1 MLRFSKILA
10 VLLVLLAVALAVY
23 AWLLSRNPAPVRTAA
38 APAASVPAPTAPAA
52 TYAVVVT
59 SKAVPAGQPIPADAL
74 QLAQLPI
81 DPAGAFRTTAD
92 VAGRV
97 PVLDLGAGTPVL
109 EAQLS
114 TGLALKLADGERAVA
129 VKVDEVI
136 GVGNRVTPGDYVD
149 VFFTLKADGRDIERS
164 QTRLLLARLRVLAFG
179 QASLD
184 GNASRA
190 DGGNGRV
197 NSATSASSAGQRAEA
212 ARTAVLAVPVADVNR
227 LVLVENSGRLLLA
240 LRNPADTAEPD
251 PRLFADL
258 PPALQPLPAARGDKA
273 RAPLDG
279 IDRAQAG
286 LAVEDLAN
294 GGNRAVRRTVAAAP
308 ASSGAR
314 PTPAG
319 LEVEVIRGDRRE
331 TVRY

>member
-23 AWLLSRNPAPVRTAA
+23 AWLLSRNPAPTRKVA
-38 APAASVPAPTAPAA
+38 APAASAPATA
-52 TYAVVVT
+52 SAAAFAVVVT
-59 SKAVPAGQPIPADAL
+59 TKSVAAGQPIPADAL
-74 QLAQLPI
+74 QVAQLPI
-81 DPAGAFRTTAD
+81 DPAGAFRSPAD

-164 QTRLLLARLRVLAFG
+164 QARLLMARLRVLAFG
-179 QASLD
+179 QASVD
-184 GNASRA
+184 GAASRA
-190 DGGNGRV
+190 EGSNGRV
-197 NSATSASSAGQRAEA
+197 NNASAGGQRAEA
-212 ARTAVLAVPVADVNR
+212 PRTAVLAVPVADVNR
-227 LVLVENSGRLLLA
+227 LVLGDTSGRLLLA

-251 PRLFADL
+251 PRLFASL
-258 PPALQPLPAARGDKA
+258 PPALQPLSAARGDKA
-273 RAPLDG
+273 RPTLEG

-294 GGNRAVRRTVAAAP
+294 GGARTARRSVAAAP
-308 ASSGAR
+308 ANPGAR
-314 PTPAG
+314 ATPTG

>member
-23 AWLLSRNPAPVRTAA
+23 AWLLSRNPAPVRAAA
-38 APAASVPAPTAPAA
+38 APAATAPATAAAAA

-97 PVLDLGAGTPVL
+97 PVLDLGSGTPVL

-164 QTRLLLARLRVLAFG
+164 QARLLMARLRVLAFG
-179 QASLD
+179 QASID
-184 GNASRA
+184 GNASRPE
-190 DGGNGRV
+190 GGNGRV
-197 NSATSASSAGQRAEA
+197 NSASSRGQRAEA

-227 LVLVENSGRLLLA
+227 LVLGDTTGRLLLA

-251 PRLFADL
+251 PRLFAEL
-258 PPALQPLPAARGDKA
+258 PPALQPLPAARGDKT
-273 RAPLDG
+273 RAPLEG

-294 GGNRAVRRTVAAAP
+294 GGARTARRSVAAAP
-308 ASSGAR
+308 ANPGAR
-314 PTPAG
+314 ATPTG

>member
-23 AWLLSRNPAPVRTAA
+23 AWLLSRNPAPTRPAA
-38 APAASVPAPTAPAA
+38 APVASVPTAAPAA

-59 SKAVPAGQPIPADAL
+59 TKTVPAGQPIPADAL

-81 DPAGAFRTTAD
+81 NPAGAFRSPAD

-97 PVLDLGAGTPVL
+97 PVLDLGEGTPVL

-164 QTRLLLARLRVLAFG
+164 QARLLMARLRVLAFG
-179 QASLD
+179 QASVD

-190 DGGNGRV
+190 EGSNGRV
-197 NSATSASSAGQRAEA
+197 STVPAGGQRAEA

-227 LVLVENSGRLLLA
+227 LVLGETTGRLLLA
-240 LRNPADTAEPD
+240 LRNPADAAEPD
-251 PRLFADL
+251 PRLFAEL
-258 PPALQPLPAARGDKA
+258 PPALQPLPATRGDKV
-273 RAPLDG
+273 RAPLEG

-294 GGNRAVRRTVAAAP
+294 GGARTARRPVAAAP
-308 ASSGAR
+308 SRAADR
-314 PTPAG
+314 PAPSG

>member
-38 APAASVPAPTAPAA
+38 APAASAPATAAAAA

-164 QTRLLLARLRVLAFG
+164 QARLLMARLRVLAFG
-179 QASLD
+179 QASID

-190 DGGNGRV
+190 EGGNGRV
-197 NSATSASSAGQRAEA
+197 NSASSGGQRAEA

-227 LVLVENSGRLLLA
+227 LVLGDTTGRLLLA

-251 PRLFADL
+251 PRLFAEL
-258 PPALQPLPAARGDKA
+258 PPALQPLPAARGDKT
-273 RAPLDG
+273 RAALEG

-294 GGNRAVRRTVAAAP
+294 GGTRTQRRTVAAAP

>member
-10 VLLVLLAVALAVY
+10 VLLMLLAVALAVY
-23 AWLLSRNPAPVRTAA
+23 AWLLSRKPAPVRAVTTPVASAPAPA
-38 APAASVPAPTAPAA
+38 APAATH
-52 TYAVVVT
+52 AVVVT

-74 QLAQLPI
+74 QLVQLPI
-81 DPAGAFRTTAD
+81 DPAGAFRNTAD

-129 VKVDEVI
+129 VKVDEVV

-164 QTRLLLARLRVLAFG
+164 QARLLIARLRVLAFG
-179 QASLD
+179 QASID
-184 GNASRA
+184 GNAGRA
-190 DGGNGRV
+190 EGVNGRV
-197 NSATSASSAGQRAEA
+197 NSASSASSGQRVEA

-258 PPALQPLPAARGDKA
+258 PPVLQPLPVARGDKA
-273 RAPLDG
+273 RAPLEG

-294 GGNRAVRRTVAAAP
+294 GGARAARRTVAAAP
-308 ASSGAR
+308 ARAGAR

-319 LEVEVIRGDRRE
+319 LEVEMIRGDRRE
-331 TVRY
+331 MVRY